1 MSSLDYINALAAR
14 GVQLWTQDGKLQYKA
29 PKELITPQLLAE
41 LKAHKEG
48 LIALLEQ
55 FGTSAGS
62 YALSYS
68 QKSLWSLHQ
77 LQPTSA
83 AYNVTYACR
92 LVDNLDLPLLARCV
106 DYLIA
111 RHPILRTR
119 YEVSEGQ
126 PRQQVSLD
134 AAARLDVERVQGRT
148 LEQVLQWVDL
158 EANKPFD
165 LRVSP
170 IRLKLLVNE
179 SEGPAEAPRH
189 ALLLNVHH
197 VAADFWSLEI
207 MVREL
212 SALYALGLAGQPLR
226 LAALQH
232 QYKDFVQHEAQRLA
246 GPEGAVLA
254 AFWTEELQG
263 ELPQLALDG
272 DRPRPPLKTE
282 AGRVYSRTLDPAL
295 SLALRQAAREQRVT
309 PYMWMLA
316 VYQLLLH
323 KHTGQDE
330 LMIGAPTSGR
340 SMPGSEQV
348 LGHFVNTL
356 PLRCRLQGLTR
367 FDQLLEQTRQMMLRV
382 LDHQD
387 YPFPLLVERLRPARD
402 ASRSPVFQ
410 LMYNWNQLRKGSEA
424 VQEQVLFGPV
434 LAASSTG
441 TRGATHDLTLNI
453 QDDGQD
459 YVAAWTYNCDLFDEA
474 SIACFG
480 AQFEQLLAQSLKQPA
495 ALLAEFRLPDAGLVE
510 ASPGAW
516 PGTSPGSSHEASP
529 LTPALLGKTWHQAL
543 LDRARAHPEQP
554 ALQDEA
560 RDCTLGRLARQV
572 QSWLEELQAQGLREG
587 SRVGLTLSHPLQGAL
602 LWPALLAQGA
612 QVWWL
617 GPEDRATG
625 LDLHVR
631 APTASGQWLP
641 ALQCL
646 PGDAAADAADAAPA
660 ANPLVGQAVGEALQL
675 GPQDRL
681 LLPWTPEPAQ
691 LALASATLALA
702 WARGC
707 TVQLAALSPTAQ
719 TAQTAQALAKE
730 LAAPIAT
737 FEPTGL
743 LLPALLTPSL
753 AQALRALPADHPL
766 PRLLAQGMH
775 AEPVLR
781 WAGAAPRFLR
791 LDPAFP
797 AASPWVFE
805 PAPQGW
811 RLLPLAGC
819 CAPQLRSAAGEPAAP
834 RQWAWADS
842 GPGGAPALRLRALGA
857 TLHCPDP
864 GARRVSRGERGLDAG
879 PVERCLMQQAGIAL
893 AVLLERPGDAG
904 PVATAYVLRQS
915 GPAVLDDATL
925 NQQLQDRLR
934 AELPEQQWPQALVL
948 LEQLPLDAA
957 LRPDLARL
965 PEPDLQAQG
974 RAAGSAVEEQL
985 AVLWCEVL
993 GLESVTMDDDFFQL
1007 GGDSILAAV
1016 IVSKAGQQGLY
1027 LRPKDLFEH
1036 SSIARLARVVSSTPG
1051 IDVDQGPV
1059 LGDFPLGPAAHWM
1072 FDKVDQDL
1080 AHFNQALLLELNE
1093 TPDPALMQQALQLLA
1108 QHHDGLRSRF
1118 EQREGVWLQCIAA
1131 AEARAPD
1138 FAVIDCRS
1146 PNGQTSL
1153 PRWREAIEQ
1162 AQTGLDLA
1170 QGPLWRLRWL
1180 QGGSLQQSRLLVVIH
1195 HLLVDGVS
1203 WNILL
1208 QDLGLLYGQLKSG
1221 SSAPLPLKTS
1231 SVRDWVQA
1239 WQGRL
1244 GEATLDADRAHW
1256 RQFAGQLQ
1264 ARMADGQERPALMRH
1279 ALKPRAPR
1287 HAEEAHGCCQ
1297 VRLSA
1302 AQTAAF
1308 RGPAHQAYGTD
1319 ANDLLVA
1326 ALLAGFQHWG
1336 GCQSLLLD
1344 LEGHG
1349 REALAEQLDLSRSVG
1364 WFTSIYPVLVEGAGI
1379 DDPGRLIKTV
1389 KQRLR
1394 EVPGKGDSFGPLRY
1408 LAPAG
1413 DPLRQSLEA
1422 MPPSPVLFTYL
1433 GVVEQMVGSSALF
1446 TGRAEPAAGIRSP
1459 RQARTHLL
1467 DVCAYI
1473 SQGQLVLEC
1482 AFTGASAVEE
1492 TMGCLMTSM
1501 AEALGTLLTHCESA
1515 EAGGLTPSDVPAID
1529 ISQDGLDELLQEL
1542 DGLLSTPA

>member
-77 LQPTSA
+77 LQPASA

-92 LVDNLDLPLLARCV
+92 LVDGLDLPLLARCV

-119 YEVSEGQ
+119 YEISEGQ

-148 LEQVLQWVDL
+148 LAEVLQWVDN

-179 SEGPAEAPRH
+179 GALPIEAPRH

-226 LAALQH
+226 LPALQH

-254 AFWTEELQG
+254 AFWAQELQG

-272 DRPRPPLKTE
+272 DRPRPPIKTE

-295 SLALRQAAREQRVT
+295 SGALRQAARERRVT

-348 LGHFVNTL
+348 LGHFVNTIS
-356 PLRCRLQGLTR
+356 LRCRLQGLAR

-410 LMYNWNQLRKGSEA
+410 VMYNWNQLRKGAEA
-424 VQEQVLFGPV
+424 VQEQALFGPV

-480 AQFEQLLAQSLKQPA
+480 EQFEQLLAQSLQQPA
-495 ALLAEFRLPDAGLVE
+495 GLLTEARLPAAAFDDALPL
-510 ASPGAW
+510 AS
-516 PGTSPGSSHEASP
+516 TV
-529 LTPALLGKTWHQAL
+529 LGKTWHHALMERAQAQ
-543 LDRARAHPEQP
+543 PQQP
-554 ALQDEA
+554 ALQGDATEL
-560 RDCTLGRLARQV
+560 TLGRLAREV
-572 QSWLEELQAQGLREG
+572 QAWLAQLQAQGLREG
-587 SRVGLTLSHPLQGAL
+587 SRVGLSLTHPVQGAL
-602 LWPALLAQGA
+602 LWPALLALGA
-612 QVWWL
+612 QVRWL
-617 GPEDRATG
+617 GADEAATG
-625 LDLHVR
+625 LDLRVR
-631 APTASGQWLP
+631 ATAVSALP
-641 ALQCL
+641 PLECL
-646 PGDAAADAADAAPA
+646 PGEGAAASLPGQDLLP
-660 ANPLVGQAVGEALQL
+660 GQAVGEALGL
-675 GPQDRL
+675 SAQDRL
-681 LLPWTPEPAQ
+681 LLPWSQDPGQ

-702 WARGC
+702 WSRGGS
-707 TVQLAALSPTAQ
+707 VQLASLDS
-719 TAQTAQALAKE
+719 AQTAQALAEE
-730 LAAPIAT
+730 LADRIAT
-737 FEPTGL
+737 FAPTAL

-766 PRLLAQGMH
+766 PRLLAQGEH

-781 WAGAAPRFLR
+781 WPAAAPRFLR
-791 LDPAFP
+791 LVPGVIGAR
-797 AASPWVFE
+797 PWVFE
-805 PAPQGW
+805 PAAQGW
-811 RLLPLAGC
+811 RWLPLAGC
-819 CAPQLRSAAGEPAAP
+819 GAPQLRSAAGEAPAA
-834 RQWAWADS
+834 RQWARVET
-842 GPGGAPALRLRALGA
+842 GPGSALRLRSLGGS
-857 TLHCPDP
+857 LHCPDP
-864 GARRVSRGERGLDAG
+864 GARQLPRGGRLLEAG
-879 PVERCLMQQAGIAL
+879 PIERCLMQQAGVAL
-893 AVLLERPGDAG
+893 ALLAEYPTAEG
-904 PVATAYVLRQS
+904 PVATAYVLRQA

-925 NQQLQDRLR
+925 TRQLQDRLR
-934 AELPEQQWPQALVL
+934 AELPELQWPQALVL

-965 PEPDLQAQG
+965 PAPDLQAGG
-974 RAAGSAVEEQL
+974 RAAEGAIEAQL
-985 AVLWCEVL
+985 AALWCEVL

-1051 IDVDQGPV
+1051 IEVDQGPV
-1059 LGDFPLGPAAHWM
+1059 SGEFPLGPAAHWM

-1093 TPDPALMQQALQLLA
+1093 VPDPALMQQALQQLA
-1108 QHHDGLRSRF
+1108 RHHDGLRSRF
-1118 EQREGVWLQCIAA
+1118 EQRDGAWVQCIAA
-1131 AEARAPD
+1131 ADGPAPD

-1170 QGPLWRLRWL
+1170 RGPLWRLRWL
-1180 QGGSLQQSRLLVVIH
+1180 QGGSLQQSRLLVVLH

-1208 QDLGLLYGQLKSG
+1208 QDLGQLYTQLKAG
-1221 SSAPLPLKTS
+1221 SATPLPLKTS
-1231 SVRDWVQA
+1231 SVRDFVQA

-1244 GEATLDADRAHW
+1244 ATAQEGALTEERTHW
-1256 RQFAGQLQ
+1256 QQFASQLQ
-1264 ARMADGQERPALMRH
+1264 ARMAEGQERPALMRH

-1326 ALLAGFQHWG
+1326 ALLAGFQHWA

-1349 REALAEQLDLSRSVG
+1349 REALGEQLDLSRSIG
-1364 WFTSIYPVLVEGAGI
+1364 WFTSIYPVLVEGADI
-1379 DDPGRLIKTV
+1379 SDPGRLIKTV

-1394 EVPGKGDSFGPLRY
+1394 EVPAKGDSFGALRY
-1408 LAPAG
+1408 LAPAE
-1413 DPLRQSLEA
+1413 DPLRQALEA

-1492 TMGCLMTSM
+1492 TMGCLMTDM
-1501 AEALGTLLTHCESA
+1501 ARALGTLLTHCESA

>member
-77 LQPTSA
+77 LQPSSP

-92 LVDNLDLPLLARCV
+92 LLDDLDLPLLARCV

-119 YEVSEGQ
+119 YEIAEGQ

-134 AAARLDVERVQGRT
+134 AAARLDISRVQGYT
-148 LEQVLQWVDL
+148 LAQVLHWVDE

-165 LRVSP
+165 LKVSP

-179 SEGPAEAPRH
+179 GALAEEAPRH

-212 SALYALGLAGQPLR
+212 SALYALGSAGQPLR
-226 LAALQH
+226 LPALQH

-254 AFWTEELQG
+254 AFWAQELQG
-263 ELPQLALDG
+263 ELPTLALEG

-282 AGRVYSRTLDPAL
+282 AGRVYSRTLDPEI
-295 SLALRQAAREQRVT
+295 SGALRLAARERRVT
-309 PYMWMLA
+309 PYMWLLA

-348 LGHFVNTL
+348 LGHFVNTI
-356 PLRCRLQGLTR
+356 PLRCRLQGLAR

-410 LMYNWNQLRKGSEA
+410 VMYNWNQLRKGTEA
-424 VQEQVLFGPV
+424 VQETLFGPV

-474 SIACFG
+474 SIAGFG
-480 AQFEQLLAQSLKQPA
+480 EQFEQLLAQSLRQPDGQLDQARLPA
-495 ALLAEFRLPDAGLVE
+495 APASEAQPLAPSV
-510 ASPGAW
+510 
-516 PGTSPGSSHEASP
+516 
-529 LTPALLGKTWHQAL
+529 LGKTWHQAL
-543 LDRARAHPEQP
+543 LDRAQAQPQLP
-554 ALQDEA
+554 ALQERA
-560 RDCTLGRLARQV
+560 ADCTLARLARQARA
-572 QSWLEELQAQGLREG
+572 WLATLQAQGLREG
-587 SRVGLTLSHPLQGAL
+587 SRVGLALSHPVQGAL
-602 LWPALLAQGA
+602 LWPALLAEGA
-612 QVWWL
+612 HVRWL
-617 GPEDRATG
+617 DAGETAPG
-625 LDLHVR
+625 LDLVVR
-631 APTASGQWLP
+631 VP
-641 ALQCL
+641 AGSSQLLTDLDCQ
-646 PGDAAADAADAAPA
+646 PGDGAPERTPAEDPLLGLAA
-660 ANPLVGQAVGEALQL
+660 GEALQL
-675 GPQDRL
+675 SANDRL
-681 LLPWTPEPAQ
+681 LLPWSQAPRL

-702 WARGC
+702 WSRGC
-707 TVQLAALSPTAQ
+707 SVQLAKLSGD
-719 TAQTAQALAKE
+719 QTAQALADE
-730 LAAPIAT
+730 LAERVAT
-737 FEPTGL
+737 FAPTAL
-743 LLPALLTPSL
+743 LLPTLLTPAL

-766 PRLLAQGMH
+766 PRLLAHGEQ
-775 AEPVLR
+775 AEPVRR
-781 WAGAAPRFLR
+781 WPGASPRFLR
-791 LDPAFP
+791 LAPEA
-797 AASPWVFE
+797 AASRPWVFE
-805 PAPQGW
+805 PVAQGW
-811 RLLPLAGC
+811 RWLPLAGC
-819 CAPQLRSAAGEPAAP
+819 GAPLLRSASGEAPAQ
-834 RQWAWADS
+834 RQWALADAGS
-842 GPGGAPALRLRALGA
+842 GTALRLRAVGMDLQS
-857 TLHCPDP
+857 PDASGRLLMRAGRP
-864 GARRVSRGERGLDAG
+864 LAAG
-879 PVERCLMQQAGIAL
+879 PVERCLMGQAGVAL
-893 AVLLERPGDAG
+893 ALLAEVPTAQG
-904 PVATAYVLRQS
+904 PALTAYVLRQS

-925 NQQLQDRLR
+925 TQTLQDRLR
-934 AELPEQQWPQALVL
+934 AELPELQWPQALVL
-948 LEQLPLDAA
+948 LDQLPLDAA
-957 LRPDLARL
+957 LRPDLTRL
-965 PEPDLQAQG
+965 PAPDLQAAG
-974 RAAGSAVEEQL
+974 RAAEGAVEAQL
-985 AVLWCEVL
+985 AALWCEVL
-993 GLESVTMDDDFFQL
+993 GLESVTVDDDFFQL

-1036 SSIARLARVVSSTPG
+1036 PSIARLARVVSSTPG
-1051 IDVDQGPV
+1051 IEVEQGPV
-1059 LGDFPLGPAAHWM
+1059 SGEFPLGPAAHWM

-1080 AHFNQALLLELNE
+1080 AHFNQALLLELHE
-1093 TPDPALMQQALQLLA
+1093 VPDPALMKQALQQLA
-1108 QHHDGLRSRF
+1108 LHHDGLRSRF
-1118 EQREGVWLQCIAA
+1118 ERREGGWVQCIAA
-1131 AEARAPD
+1131 APEDAPD
-1138 FAVIDCRS
+1138 FAVVDCRT

-1153 PRWREAIEQ
+1153 PLWREAIAQ
-1162 AQTGLDLA
+1162 AQAGLDLG

-1180 QGGSLQQSRLLVVIH
+1180 QGGSLQQSRLLVVMH

-1208 QDLGLLYGQLKSG
+1208 QDLGQLYAQLKSG
-1221 SSAPLPLKTS
+1221 SSTPLPLKTS

-1244 GEATLDADRAHW
+1244 AASQDTTLAAERAHW
-1256 RQFAGQLQ
+1256 QQFATQLQ
-1264 ARMADGQERPALMRH
+1264 ARMAEGQERPALMRH

-1349 REALAEQLDLSRSVG
+1349 REALAEQVDLSRSVG
-1364 WFTSIYPVLVEGAGI
+1364 WFTSIYPVLVEGEDI
-1379 DDPGRLIKTV
+1379 SDPGRLIKTV

-1394 EVPGKGDSFGPLRY
+1394 EVPAKGDGFGALRY

-1413 DPLRQSLEA
+1413 DPLRQALEA

-1492 TMGCLMTSM
+1492 TMGCLMTDM
-1501 AEALGTLLTHCESA
+1501 AQALGTLLDHCGSA

-1529 ISQDGLDELLQEL
+1529 ISQDGLDALLQEL
-1542 DGLLSTPA
+1542 DGLLSSPA

>member
-41 LKAHKEG
+41 LKANKEG
-48 LIALLEQ
+48 LVALLEQ

-77 LQPTSA
+77 LQPSSA

-92 LVDNLDLPLLARCV
+92 LVDGLDLPLLARCV

-119 YEVSEGQ
+119 YEISEGQ

-134 AAARLDVERVQGRT
+134 AAARLDVQRMQGRT
-148 LEQVLQWVDL
+148 LAEVLAWVDQ

-179 SEGPAEAPRH
+179 GELAADAPRH

-212 SALYALGLAGQPLR
+212 SALYALGRTGQPLR
-226 LAALQH
+226 LPALQQ

-246 GPEGAVLA
+246 GPEGSVLA
-254 AFWTEELQG
+254 AFWTQELQG
-263 ELPQLALDG
+263 ELPRLALEG
-272 DRPRPPLKTE
+272 DRPRPPIKTE
-282 AGRVYSRTLDPAL
+282 AGRVFSRMLDPAL
-295 SLALRQAAREQRVT
+295 SGALRQAARERRVT
-309 PYMWMLA
+309 PYMWLLA

-348 LGHFVNTL
+348 LGHFVNTI
-356 PLRCRLQGLTR
+356 PLRCRLQGLAR

-410 LMYNWNQLRKGSEA
+410 LMYNWNQLRRGSEA
-424 VQEQVLFGPV
+424 AQEHALFGPV

-480 AQFEQLLAQSLKQPA
+480 EQFEQLLARSLQQPEGLLDQARLCA
-495 ALLAEFRLPDAGLVE
+495 APAIQTQPLGPAE
-510 ASPGAW
+510 
-516 PGTSPGSSHEASP
+516 
-529 LTPALLGKTWHQAL
+529 LGKTWHQAL
-543 LDRARAHPEQP
+543 LERPQAQAQQP
-554 ALQDEA
+554 ALQDETG
-560 RDCTLGRLARQV
+560 DCSWGRLARQA
-572 QSWLEELQAQGLREG
+572 QSWLAQLRAQGLREG
-587 SRVGLTLSHPLQGAL
+587 SRVGLFLTHPVQGAL

-612 QVWWL
+612 QVRWL
-617 GPEDRATG
+617 DAAEVGTG
-625 LDLHVR
+625 LDLIVR
-631 APTASGQWLP
+631 APAGSTLLLP
-641 ALQCL
+641 ALECL
-646 PGDAAADAADAAPA
+646 PGDGAVDAPPFDD
-660 ANPLVGQAVGEALQL
+660 PLIGMAVGEALQL
-675 GPQDRL
+675 RAQDRL
-681 LLPWTPEPAQ
+681 LLPWSPAPSQ
-691 LALASATLALA
+691 LALASAALA
-702 WARGC
+702 QAWSCGC
-707 TVQLAALSPTAQ
+707 AVQLASLAGGS
-719 TAQTAQALAKE
+719 TAQALTDT
-730 LAAPIAT
+730 LATRVAT
-737 FEPTGL
+737 FAPSAL

-766 PRLLAQGMH
+766 PRLLAHGEQ

-781 WAGAAPRFLR
+781 WPTASPRYLRRVPGAQ
-791 LDPAFP
+791 
-797 AASPWVFE
+797 PWVFE
-805 PAPQGW
+805 PATQGW
-811 RLLPLAGC
+811 HWLPLPGC
-819 CAPQLRSAAGEPAAP
+819 GAPLLRSASGEPPAL
-834 RQWAWADS
+834 RQWAFADAAS
-842 GPGGAPALRLRALGA
+842 GPALRLRALDTA
-857 TLHCPDP
+857 LQCPDP
-864 GARRVSRGERGLDAG
+864 GAGPLLLGARSLEAG
-879 PVERCLMQQAGIAL
+879 PIERCLMRQAGVAL
-893 AVLLERPGDAG
+893 ALLLQRSTASG
-904 PVATAYVLRQS
+904 PVATAYVLRQH

-925 NQQLQDRLR
+925 TQALRDRLR
-934 AELPEQQWPQALVL
+934 AELPELQWPQALVL
-948 LEQLPLDAA
+948 LEQLPLDDA
-957 LRPDLARL
+957 LRPDLPRL
-965 PEPDLQAQG
+965 PEPDLQAGG
-974 RAAGSAVEEQL
+974 RAAEGAIEAQLSA
-985 AVLWCEVL
+985 LWCEVL
-993 GLESVTMDDDFFQL
+993 GLESVTVDDDFFQL

-1051 IDVDQGPV
+1051 IEVDQGPV
-1059 LGDFPLGPAAHWM
+1059 SGEFPLGPAAHWM

-1080 AHFNQALLLELNE
+1080 AHFNQALLLELHE
-1093 TPDPALMQQALQLLA
+1093 TPDPALMQQALQQLA
-1108 QHHDGLRSRF
+1108 LHHDGLRSRF
-1118 EQREGVWLQCIAA
+1118 EHRDGIWLQSIAA
-1131 AEARAPD
+1131 ESGPAPD
-1138 FAVIDCRS
+1138 FAVIDCRA

-1162 AQTGLDLA
+1162 AQTGLDLS

-1180 QGGSLQQSRLLVVIH
+1180 QGGSLQQSRLLVVMH

-1208 QDLGLLYGQLKSG
+1208 QDLGQLYAQLKAG
-1221 SSAPLPLKTS
+1221 SAAPLPLKTS

-1239 WQGRL
+1239 WQSRL
-1244 GEATLDADRAHW
+1244 AATQDTALAAERAHW
-1256 RQFAGQLQ
+1256 QAFATQLQ
-1264 ARMADGQERPALMRH
+1264 ARMAEGQERPALMRH

-1297 VRLSA
+1297 VRLSP

-1349 REALAEQLDLSRSVG
+1349 REALSERLDLSRSVG
-1364 WFTSIYPVLVEGAGI
+1364 WFTSIYPVLVEGADI
-1379 DDPGRLIKTV
+1379 SDPGRLIKTV

-1394 EVPGKGDSFGPLRY
+1394 EVPAKGDGFGALRY
-1408 LAPAG
+1408 LAPAE
-1413 DPLRQSLEA
+1413 DSLRQALEA

-1492 TMGCLMTSM
+1492 TMGCLMTDM
-1501 AEALGTLLTHCESA
+1501 ARALGTLLTHCESA

-1529 ISQDGLDELLQEL
+1529 ISQDGLDALLQEL

>member
-77 LQPTSA
+77 LQPASA

-92 LVDNLDLPLLARCV
+92 LVDGLDLPLLARCV

-119 YEVSEGQ
+119 YEISEGQ

-148 LEQVLQWVDL
+148 LAEVLQWVDH

-179 SEGPAEAPRH
+179 GALPIEAPRH

-226 LAALQH
+226 LPALQH

-246 GPEGAVLA
+246 GPEGDVLA
-254 AFWTEELQG
+254 AFWTQELQG
-263 ELPQLALDG
+263 TLPQLALEG
-272 DRPRPPLKTE
+272 DRPRPPVKTE
-282 AGRVYSRTLDPAL
+282 AGRVYSRALDPAL
-295 SLALRQAAREQRVT
+295 SGALRQAARERRVT

-348 LGHFVNTL
+348 LGHFVNTI
-356 PLRCRLQGLTR
+356 PLRCRLQGLAR
-367 FDQLLEQTRQMMLRV
+367 FEQLLEQTRQMMLRV

-410 LMYNWNQLRKGSEA
+410 VMYNWNQLRKGAEA
-424 VQEQVLFGPV
+424 VQEQALFGPV

-480 AQFEQLLAQSLKQPA
+480 EQFEQLLAQSLQQPA
-495 ALLAEFRLPDAGLVE
+495 GLLAETHLPAEPVDE
-510 ASPGAW
+510 
-516 PGTSPGSSHEASP
+516 
-529 LTPALLGKTWHQAL
+529 TPALAPAVLGKTWHQAL
-543 LDRARAHPEQP
+543 LERAQAQPQEP
-554 ALQDEA
+554 ALQGDATEP
-560 RDCTLGRLARQV
+560 TLGRLAREV
-572 QSWLEELQAQGLREG
+572 QAWLAQLQAQGLREG
-587 SRVGLTLSHPLQGAL
+587 SRVGLALTHPVQGAL
-602 LWPALLAQGA
+602 LWPALLAMGA
-612 QVWWL
+612 QVRWL
-617 GPEDRATG
+617 GTEDAATG
-625 LDLHVR
+625 LDLLVR
-631 APTASGQWLP
+631 ATAASALP
-641 ALQCL
+641 PLECL
-646 PGDAAADAADAAPA
+646 PGDGAAA
-660 ANPLVGQAVGEALQL
+660 PLPGLDPLLGQAVGEALGL
-675 GPQDRL
+675 SAQDRL
-681 LLPWTPEPAQ
+681 LLPWSQDPGQ

-702 WARGC
+702 WSRGGA
-707 TVQLAALSPTAQ
+707 VQLASLAA
-719 TAQTAQALAKE
+719 AQTAQALAEE
-730 LAAPIAT
+730 LADRIAT
-737 FEPTGL
+737 FAPTAL
-743 LLPALLTPSL
+743 LLPALLTPLL

-766 PRLLAQGMH
+766 PRLLAQGEH

-781 WAGAAPRFLR
+781 W
-791 LDPAFP
+791 P
-797 AASPWVFE
+797 AASPRFMRHAPDPAAARPWVFE
-805 PAPQGW
+805 AAAQGW
-811 RLLPLAGC
+811 RWLPLAGC
-819 CAPQLRSAAGEPAAP
+819 GAPRLRSAAGEPPAL
-834 RQWAWADS
+834 RQWAWADD
-842 GPGGAPALRLRALGA
+842 GPAPALRLRRLGSALQC
-857 TLHCPDP
+857 TDP
-864 GARRVSRGERGLDAG
+864 GGRQLLRDGQRLDAG
-879 PVERCLMQQAGIAL
+879 PVERCLMQQAGVAL
-893 AVLLERPGDAG
+893 ALLADCPTPEG
-904 PVATAYVLRQS
+904 PVATAYVLRQA

-925 NQQLQDRLR
+925 TRQLQDRLR
-934 AELPEQQWPQALVL
+934 AELPERQWPQGLVL

-965 PEPDLQAQG
+965 PAPDLQAGG
-974 RAAGSAVEEQL
+974 RAAEGAVEAQL
-985 AVLWCEVL
+985 AALWCEVL
-993 GLESVTMDDDFFQL
+993 GLESVTVDDDFFQL

-1051 IDVDQGPV
+1051 IEVDQGPV
-1059 LGDFPLGPAAHWM
+1059 SGEFPLGPAAHWM

-1093 TPDPALMQQALQLLA
+1093 VPDPALMQQALQQLA
-1108 QHHDGLRSRF
+1108 RHHDGLRSRF
-1118 EQREGVWLQCIAA
+1118 EQRDGAWVQCVAA
-1131 AEARAPD
+1131 DDGPAPD
-1138 FAVIDCRS
+1138 FAVIDCRAPS
-1146 PNGQTSL
+1146 GQTSL

-1170 QGPLWRLRWL
+1170 RGPLWRLRWL
-1180 QGGSLQQSRLLVVIH
+1180 QGGSLQQSRLLVVLH

-1208 QDLGLLYGQLKSG
+1208 QDLGQLYTQLKAG
-1221 SSAPLPLKTS
+1221 SAAPLPLKTS
-1231 SVRDWVQA
+1231 SVRDFAQA

-1244 GEATLDADRAHW
+1244 AATQDSALAAERAHW
-1256 RQFAGQLQ
+1256 QQFSTQLQ
-1264 ARMADGQERPALMRH
+1264 ARMAEGQERPALMRH

-1326 ALLAGFQHWG
+1326 ALLAGFQHWA

-1349 REALAEQLDLSRSVG
+1349 REALGEQLDLSRSIG
-1364 WFTSIYPVLVEGAGI
+1364 WFTSIYPVLVEGADI
-1379 DDPGRLIKTV
+1379 SDPGRLIKTV

-1394 EVPGKGDSFGPLRY
+1394 EVPAKGDSFGALRY
-1408 LAPAG
+1408 LAPAE
-1413 DPLRQSLEA
+1413 DPLRQALEA

-1492 TMGCLMTSM
+1492 TMGCLMTDM
-1501 AEALGTLLTHCESA
+1501 AQALGTLLTHCESA